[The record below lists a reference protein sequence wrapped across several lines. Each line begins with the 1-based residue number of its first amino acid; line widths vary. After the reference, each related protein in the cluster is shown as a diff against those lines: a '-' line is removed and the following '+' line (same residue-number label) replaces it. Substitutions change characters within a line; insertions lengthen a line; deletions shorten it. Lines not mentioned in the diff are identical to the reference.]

1 MDFVGDMK
9 IMFSRTSLFSCILV
23 LGAVL
28 HSGGAN
34 ALDTTP
40 AAKVVV
46 TPLASTTVTANGQPI
61 VLPQKNV
68 QVLVSSFEIPPGA
81 SLPVHMHPSA
91 RYAYVLEGQLQVT
104 NAETGKSTSYKK
116 GDFIVEMI
124 GAWHQGANVGAEP
137 VKLLVID
144 QVEEGTANTLLKE

>member
-1 MDFVGDMK
+1 MA
-9 IMFSRTSLFSCILV
+9 RLFTRANILS
-23 LGAVL
+23 GAVAL
-28 HSGGAN
+28 ALFQSNAAG
-34 ALDTTP
+34 ALDSTP

-104 NAETGKSTSYKK
+104 NIETGKSTSYNK

-144 QVEEGTANTLLKE
+144 QVEEGTANTLLKQ

>member
-1 MDFVGDMK
+1 MIQSTLRVKAASTVF
-9 IMFSRTSLFSCILV
+9 FSMML
-23 LGAVL
+23 L
-28 HSGGAN
+28 HGTAAW
-34 ALDTTP
+34 ALDSSA

-46 TPLASTTVTANGQPI
+46 TPLASATTTAAGQPI
-61 VLPQKNV
+61 ILPQKDV

-81 SLPVHMHPSA
+81 KLPVHMHPSA

-104 NAETGKSTSYKK
+104 NTDTGQSTSYKT

-144 QVEEGTANTLLKE
+144 QVEQGASNTVLKQ

>member
-1 MDFVGDMK
+1 MLPVR
-9 IMFSRTSLFSCILV
+9 SRAFFGIAVAGLV
-23 LGAVL
+23 AQ
-28 HSGGAN
+28 SISAA
-34 ALDTTP
+34 ALDSTP

-46 TPLASTTVTANGQPI
+46 TPLASVTETASGQPI

-81 SLPVHMHPSA
+81 KLPVHMHPSA
-91 RYAYVLEGQLQVT
+91 RYAYVLEGQLEVT
-104 NAETGKSTSYKK
+104 NVDTGKSTSYKK

-124 GAWHQGANVGAEP
+124 GTWHQGANVGSEP

-144 QVEEGTANTLLKE
+144 QVEKGTSNTVLKQ

>member
-1 MDFVGDMK
+1 M
-9 IMFSRTSLFSCILV
+9 
-23 LGAVL
+23 A
-28 HSGGAN
+28 AA

-46 TPLASTTVTANGQPI
+46 TPLASVTETASGQPI

-81 SLPVHMHPSA
+81 KLPVHMHPSA

-104 NAETGKSTSYKK
+104 NVDTGKSTSYKK

-124 GAWHQGANVGAEP
+124 GTWHQGANVGSEP

-144 QVEEGTANTLLKE
+144 QVEKGTSNTVLKQ